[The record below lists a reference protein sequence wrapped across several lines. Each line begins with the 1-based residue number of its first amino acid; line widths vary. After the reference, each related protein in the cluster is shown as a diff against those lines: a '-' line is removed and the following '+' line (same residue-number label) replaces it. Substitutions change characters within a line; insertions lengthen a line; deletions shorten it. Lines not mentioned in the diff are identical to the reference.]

1 MVWILKMGAP
11 QTNKMHINK
20 NTHCCAMSQEKTLAT
35 HMYNLMCI
43 DFILEPNTY
52 VQLNVY

>member
-1 MVWILKMGAP
+1 MVWILKMGAH
-11 QTNKMHINK
+11 QTNKMQINK